1 MLNHP
6 VGLCVGMTLYKFL
19 STIKSSQTRLLNL
32 GRFHMSS
39 TRNPASRRAFLKT
52 GATAAAAGATLAMP
66 NVARAQEAVV
76 LKFQS
81 TWPAKDV
88 FHEYAQDFVNRVNDM
103 GGGRLKIELLAA
115 GAVAKALEVQ
125 DAVLS
130 GTLDGGHGVTAYW
143 YGKNKAFSLFGT
155 PPAWG
160 WRANQMIG
168 WMKYGGGQALYDE
181 LVQQVLGLD
190 LVGFLTGPMPT
201 QPLGWFK
208 QQITAPE
215 QLQGLKYRTVGLSAD
230 LFKEM
235 GAAVTIMGGG
245 EIVPAM
251 DRGLLDAAEFNNPTS
266 DMILGFPDVSKDY
279 MLQSYHQSAEC
290 FEIIFNK
297 TKFDALPPDL
307 QAVIRI
313 AAEAA
318 SADMSWKA
326 MDRYSKDLEAL
337 KAAGIKIHQTPDSV
351 LQAQLAAW
359 DKVIAAQSEDP
370 FFAKVVESQKAWAKR
385 VVGAQFEIEVDQKMA
400 YDHFF
405 KA

>member
-1 MLNHP
+1 MPKKLTP
-6 VGLCVGMTLYKFL
+6 A
-19 STIKSSQTRLLNL
+19 QA
-32 GRFHMSS
+32 
-39 TRNPASRRAFLKT
+39 ASRRGFLKT
-52 GATAAAAGATLAMP
+52 GATAAAAGAAAIAMP
-66 NVARAQEAVV
+66 NVVRAQEAVV
-76 LKFQS
+76 FKFQS
-81 TWPAKDV
+81 TWPAKDI
-88 FHEYAQDFVNRVNDM
+88 FHEYAQDFVNRVNEM

-125 DAVLS
+125 DAVLA

-160 WRANQMIG
+160 WRANQMLG
-168 WMKYGGGQALYDE
+168 WIKYGGGQALYDE

-208 QQITAPE
+208 QQITDAE
-215 QLQGLKYRTVGLSAD
+215 QLKGLKYRTVGLSAD

-266 DMILGFPDVSKDY
+266 DTLLGFPDVSKDY
-279 MLQSYHQSAEC
+279 MVQSYHQSAEC
-290 FEIIFNK
+290 FEIVFNK
-297 TKFDALPPDL
+297 TKFDALSPDL
-307 QAVIRI
+307 QAVIRYS
-313 AAEAA
+313 AEAA

-337 KAAGIKIHQTPDSV
+337 KAAGVKVHQTPDSV

-359 DKVIAAQSEDP
+359 DKVIAAQSADP

-385 VVGAQFEIEVDQKMA
+385 VVGAQFELEVDQKIA

>member
-1 MLNHP
+1 
-6 VGLCVGMTLYKFL
+6 MT
-19 STIKSSQTRLLNL
+19 TRD
-32 GRFHMSS
+32 SVAES
-39 TRNPASRRAFLKT
+39 SRRSFLKQ
-52 GATAAAAGATLAMP
+52 GAVAAAASAATVAMP
-66 NVARAQEAVV
+66 HVVRAQEAVV
-76 LKFQS
+76 FKFQS
-81 TWPAKDV
+81 TWPAKDI
-88 FHEYAQDFVNRVNDM
+88 FHEYAQDFVSRVNDM

-125 DAVLS
+125 DAVLT

-143 YGKNKAFSLFGT
+143 YGKHKAFSLFGT

-208 QQITAPE
+208 QQITDAG
-215 QLQGLKYRTVGLSAD
+215 QLSGLKYRTVGLSAD

-251 DRGLLDAAEFNNPTS
+251 DRGLLDAAEFNNPSS
-266 DMILGFPDVSKDY
+266 DLVLGFPDVSKDY

-297 TKFDALPPDL
+297 TKFDALSPDL
-307 QAVIRI
+307 QAIIRY

-337 KAAGIKIHQTPDSV
+337 KAAGVKVHQTPDSV

-370 FFAKVVESQKAWAKR
+370 FFAKVIESQKAWAKR
-385 VVGAQFEIEVDQKMA
+385 VVGAQFEIEVDQKLA

>member
-1 MLNHP
+1 
-6 VGLCVGMTLYKFL
+6 
-19 STIKSSQTRLLNL
+19 
-32 GRFHMSS
+32 MSK
-39 TRNPASRRAFLKT
+39 TTKTAEAASRRAFLKS
-52 GATAAAAGATLAMP
+52 GATAAVTGAATIAMP
-66 NVARAQEAVV
+66 NVVRAQEATVF
-76 LKFQS
+76 KFQS
-81 TWPAKDV
+81 TWPAKDI
-88 FHEYAQDFVNRVNDM
+88 FHEFAQDFVNRVNEM

-125 DAVLS
+125 DAVLA

-160 WRANQMIG
+160 WRANQMLG
-168 WMKYGGGQALYDE
+168 WIKYGGGQALYDE
-181 LVQQVLGLD
+181 LVQEVLGLD

-208 QQITAPE
+208 QQITDAE
-215 QLQGLKYRTVGLSAD
+215 QLKGLKYRTVGLSAD

-266 DMILGFPDVSKDY
+266 DTLLGFPDVSKDY
-279 MLQSYHQSAEC
+279 MVQSYHQSAEC
-290 FEIIFNK
+290 FEIVFNK
-297 TKFDALPPDL
+297 AKFDGLPAEL
-307 QAVIRI
+307 QAMIRY
-313 AAEAA
+313 AAESA
-318 SADMSWKA
+318 STDMSWKA

-337 KAAGIKIHQTPDSV
+337 KAAGVKVHQTPESV
-351 LQAQLAAW
+351 LKAQLAAW
-359 DKVIAAQSEDP
+359 DKVIEAQSADP

-385 VVGAQFEIEVDQKMA
+385 VVGAQFELEVDQKLA

>member
-1 MLNHP
+1 MP
-6 VGLCVGMTLYKFL
+6 KTLK
-19 STIKSSQTRLLNL
+19 
-32 GRFHMSS
+32 
-39 TRNPASRRAFLKT
+39 PAEAASRRAFLKS
-52 GATAAAAGATLAMP
+52 GATAAAAGAATIAMP
-66 NVARAQEAVV
+66 NVVRAQEATV

-81 TWPAKDV
+81 TWPAKDI
-88 FHEYAQDFVNRVNDM
+88 FHEFAQDFVNRVNEM

-125 DAVLS
+125 DAVLA

-160 WRANQMIG
+160 WRANQMLG
-168 WMKYGGGQALYDE
+168 WIKYGGGQALYDE

-208 QQITAPE
+208 QQITDAA

-266 DMILGFPDVSKDY
+266 DTLLGFPDVSKDY
-279 MLQSYHQSAEC
+279 MVQSYHQSAEC
-290 FEIIFNK
+290 FEIVFNK
-297 TKFDALPPDL
+297 TKFDALAPEL
-307 QAVIRI
+307 QAVIRYS
-313 AAEAA
+313 AEAV

-337 KAAGIKIHQTPDSV
+337 KAAGVKVHQTPESV

-359 DKVIAAQSEDP
+359 DKVIAAQSADP

-385 VVGAQFEIEVDQKMA
+385 VVGAQFELEVDQKLA

>member
-1 MLNHP
+1 
-6 VGLCVGMTLYKFL
+6 MTDD
-19 STIKSSQTRLLNL
+19 TPRVAN
-32 GRFHMSS
+32 
-39 TRNPASRRAFLKT
+39 ARRSFLKS
-52 GATAAAAGATLAMP
+52 GAIAAAGAAAIAMP
-66 NVARAQEAVV
+66 NIARAQETTVF
-76 LKFQS
+76 KFQS
-81 TWPAKDV
+81 TWPAKDI
-88 FHEYAQDFVNRVNDM
+88 FHEFASDFVTRVNEM
-103 GGGRLKIELLAA
+103 GGGRLKFELLAA

-125 DAVLS
+125 DAVIS

-143 YGKNKAFSLFGT
+143 YGKHKSASLFGT

-181 LVQQVLGLD
+181 LVQTVLGLN

-208 QQITAPE
+208 QEITDPA
-215 QLQGLKYRTVGLSAD
+215 QLTGMKYRTVGLSAD
-230 LFKEM
+230 LFKQM

-266 DMILGFPDVSKDY
+266 DTLLGFADVSKDY

-290 FEIIFNK
+290 FEIILNK
-297 TKFDALPPDL
+297 TKFDALAPDL
-307 QAVIRI
+307 QAIIRY
-313 AAEAA
+313 AVEA
-318 SADMSWKA
+318 SSQDMSWKA
-326 MDRYSKDLEAL
+326 MDRYSTSLQAL
-337 KAAGIKIHQTPDSV
+337 RDKGVKIHKTPDSV

-359 DKVIAAQSEDP
+359 DKVIETQSADP

-385 VVGAQFEIEVDQKMA
+385 VVGTQFDMEVDQRMA

>member
-1 MLNHP
+1 MP
-6 VGLCVGMTLYKFL
+6 KTLK
-19 STIKSSQTRLLNL
+19 
-32 GRFHMSS
+32 
-39 TRNPASRRAFLKT
+39 PAEAASRRAFLKT
-52 GATAAAAGATLAMP
+52 GATAAAAGAATIAMP
-66 NVARAQEAVV
+66 NVVRAQEAVV

-81 TWPAKDV
+81 TWPAKDI
-88 FHEYAQDFVNRVNDM
+88 FHEYAQDFVNRVNEM

-125 DAVLS
+125 DAVLA

-160 WRANQMIG
+160 WRANQMLG
-168 WMKYGGGQALYDE
+168 WIKYGGGQALYDE

-208 QQITAPE
+208 QQITDAA

-266 DMILGFPDVSKDY
+266 DTLLGFPDVSKDY
-279 MLQSYHQSAEC
+279 MVQSYHQSAEC
-290 FEIIFNK
+290 FEIVFNK
-297 TKFDALPPDL
+297 TKFDSLAPEL
-307 QAVIRI
+307 QSVIRYS
-313 AAEAA
+313 AEAA

-337 KAAGIKIHQTPDSV
+337 KAAGVTVHQTPESV

-359 DKVIAAQSEDP
+359 DKVIAAQSADP

-385 VVGAQFEIEVDQKMA
+385 VVGAQFELEVDQKLA

>member
-1 MLNHP
+1 MP
-6 VGLCVGMTLYKFL
+6 KTLK
-19 STIKSSQTRLLNL
+19 
-32 GRFHMSS
+32 
-39 TRNPASRRAFLKT
+39 PAEAASRRAFLKS
-52 GATAAAAGATLAMP
+52 GATAAAAGAATLAMP

-81 TWPAKDV
+81 TWPAKDI
-88 FHEYAQDFVNRVNDM
+88 FHEYAQDFVNRVNEM

-125 DAVLS
+125 DAVLA

-160 WRANQMIG
+160 WRANQMLG
-168 WMKYGGGQALYDE
+168 WIKYGGGQALYDE

-208 QQITAPE
+208 QQITDAA

-266 DMILGFPDVSKDY
+266 DTLLGFPDVSKDY
-279 MLQSYHQSAEC
+279 MVQSYHQSAEC
-290 FEIIFNK
+290 FEIVFNK
-297 TKFDALPPDL
+297 TKFDSLAPEL
-307 QAVIRI
+307 QSVIRYS
-313 AAEAA
+313 AEAA

-337 KAAGIKIHQTPDSV
+337 KAAGVKVHQTPESV

-359 DKVIAAQSEDP
+359 DKVIAAQSADP

-385 VVGAQFEIEVDQKMA
+385 VVGAQFELEVDQKLA

>member
-1 MLNHP
+1 M
-6 VGLCVGMTLYKFL
+6 
-19 STIKSSQTRLLNL
+19 SKSKKTADRAS
-32 GRFHMSS
+32 
-39 TRNPASRRAFLKT
+39 SRRSFLKS
-52 GATAAAAGATLAMP
+52 GATAAAAGAAALAMP
-66 NVARAQEAVV
+66 NVARAQEAVTF
-76 LKFQS
+76 KFQS
-81 TWPAKDV
+81 TWPAKDI
-88 FHEYAQDFVNRVNDM
+88 FHEFAQDFVNRVNEM

-115 GAVAKALEVQ
+115 GAVAKALEVH
-125 DAVLS
+125 DAVLA

-143 YGKNKAFSLFGT
+143 YGKHKAFSLFGT

-160 WRANQMIG
+160 WRADQMIG
-168 WMKYGGGQALYDE
+168 WVKYGGGQALYDE
-181 LVQQVLGLD
+181 LVQQVLGLN

-208 QQITAPE
+208 KPVEKPE
-215 QLQGLKYRTVGLSAD
+215 DLSGLKYRTVGLSAD

-235 GAAVTIMGGG
+235 GAAVTILGGG

-251 DRGLLDAAEFNNPTS
+251 DRGLLEAAEFNNPSS
-266 DMILGFPDVSKDY
+266 DRLLGFPDVSKDY

-297 TKFDALPPDL
+297 AKYEALAPDL
-307 QAVIRI
+307 QAILKY
-313 AAEAA
+313 AAESA

-326 MDRYSKDLEAL
+326 MDRYSKDLEAM
-337 KAAGIKIHQTPDSV
+337 KAEQGVKVHRTPDSV

-359 DKVIAAQSEDP
+359 DKVITAQSQEP

-385 VVGAQFEIEVDQKMA
+385 VVSLQFDMEVDQKTA

>member
-1 MLNHP
+1 MP
-6 VGLCVGMTLYKFL
+6 KTMKPA
-19 STIKSSQTRLLNL
+19 KA
-32 GRFHMSS
+32 
-39 TRNPASRRAFLKT
+39 ASRRAFLKS
-52 GATAAAAGATLAMP
+52 GATAAAAGAAMIAMP
-66 NVARAQEAVV
+66 NVVRAQEATVF
-76 LKFQS
+76 KFQS
-81 TWPAKDV
+81 TWPAKDI
-88 FHEYAQDFVNRVNDM
+88 FHEFAQDFVNRVNEM

-125 DAVLS
+125 DAVLA

-160 WRANQMIG
+160 WRANQMLG
-168 WMKYGGGQALYDE
+168 WVKYGGGQALYDE

-208 QQITAPE
+208 QQITDPA

-266 DMILGFPDVSKDY
+266 DTLLGFPDVSKDY
-279 MLQSYHQSAEC
+279 MVQSYHQSAEC
-290 FEIIFNK
+290 FEIVFNK
-297 TKFDALPPDL
+297 TKFDSLAPEL
-307 QAVIRI
+307 QSVIRYS
-313 AAEAA
+313 AEAV

-337 KAAGIKIHQTPDSV
+337 KAAGVKVHQTPDSV

-359 DKVIAAQSEDP
+359 DKVIAAQSADP

-385 VVGAQFEIEVDQKMA
+385 VVGAQFELEVDQKLA

>member
-1 MLNHP
+1 MSKLR
-6 VGLCVGMTLYKFL
+6 
-19 STIKSSQTRLLNL
+19 KSKNRDEAA
-32 GRFHMSS
+32 R
-39 TRNPASRRAFLKT
+39 SRRQFLKT
-52 GATAAAAGATLAMP
+52 GATAVAGAAALSVP
-66 NVARAQEAVV
+66 NVVRAQETIVF
-76 LKFQS
+76 KFQS
-81 TWPAKDV
+81 TWPSKDI
-88 FHEYAQDFVNRVNDM
+88 FHEYAQDYVARVNEM
-103 GGGRLKIELLAA
+103 SGGRLKLELLAA
-115 GAVAKALEVQ
+115 GAVAKAFEVQ
-125 DAVLS
+125 DAVIA
-130 GTLDGGHGVTAYW
+130 GTLDGGHGVCAYW
-143 YGKNKAFSLFGT
+143 YGKHKAYSLFGT

-181 LVQQVLGLD
+181 LVQQVLGLN

-208 QQITAPE
+208 KPVEKPE
-215 QLQGLKYRTVGLSAD
+215 ELAGLKYRTVGLSAD

-235 GAAVTIMGGG
+235 GAAVTILGGG

-251 DRGLLDAAEFNNPTS
+251 DRGLLEAAEFNNPSS
-266 DMILGFPDVSKDY
+266 DRLLGFPDVSKDY

-297 TKFDALPPDL
+297 SKYDALTPDL
-307 QAVIRI
+307 QAILKY
-313 AAEAA
+313 AAEAS

-326 MDRYSKDLEAL
+326 MDRYSKDLEAM
-337 KAAGIKIHQTPDSV
+337 KAEQGVKVHRTPDAV

-359 DKVIAAQSEDP
+359 DKVIAAQSQEP
-370 FFAKVVESQKAWAKR
+370 FFAKVVESQKAWTKR
-385 VVGAQFEIEVDQKMA
+385 VVSAEFDLEVDQRTA

>member
-1 MLNHP
+1 
-6 VGLCVGMTLYKFL
+6 
-19 STIKSSQTRLLNL
+19 
-32 GRFHMSS
+32 MSKNS
-39 TRNPASRRAFLKT
+39 KAANAASRRSFLKS
-52 GATAAAAGATLAMP
+52 GATAAAVGAATIAMP

-76 LKFQS
+76 FKFQS
-81 TWPAKDV
+81 TWPAKDI
-88 FHEYAQDFVNRVNDM
+88 FHEYAQDFVNRVNEM
-103 GGGRLKIELLAA
+103 GGGRLKIELLSA

-125 DAVLS
+125 DAVLA

-143 YGKNKAFSLFGT
+143 YGKHKAFSLFGT

-160 WRANQMIG
+160 WRANQMLG
-168 WMKYGGGQALYDE
+168 WVKYGGGQALYDE

-208 QQITAPE
+208 QQVTDPA

-266 DMILGFPDVSKDY
+266 DSILGFPDVSKDY
-279 MLQSYHQSAEC
+279 MVQSYHQSAEC
-290 FEIIFNK
+290 FEIVFNK
-297 TKFDALPPDL
+297 TKFDALPAEL
-307 QAVIRI
+307 QAVIRYS
-313 AAEAA
+313 AEAA
-318 SADMSWKA
+318 SSDMSWKA

-337 KAAGIKIHQTPDSV
+337 KAAGVKVHQTPESV

-359 DKVIAAQSEDP
+359 DKVIAAQSADP

-385 VVGAQFEIEVDQKMA
+385 VVGAQFELEVDQKLA

>member
-1 MLNHP
+1 MP
-6 VGLCVGMTLYKFL
+6 K
-19 STIKSSQTRLLNL
+19 TRK
-32 GRFHMSS
+32 
-39 TRNPASRRAFLKT
+39 PADAASRRAFLKG
-52 GATAAAAGATLAMP
+52 GATAAAAGAAAIAMP

-76 LKFQS
+76 FKFQS
-81 TWPAKDV
+81 TWPAKDI
-88 FHEYAQDFVNRVNDM
+88 FHEYAQDFVSRVNEM

-115 GAVAKALEVQ
+115 GAVAKALEVH
-125 DAVLS
+125 DAVLA

-143 YGKNKAFSLFGT
+143 YGKHKAFSLFGT

-181 LVQQVLGLD
+181 LVQQILGLD
-190 LVGFLTGPMPT
+190 LVGFLTGPMPS

-208 QQITAPE
+208 QQITDAE
-215 QLQGLKYRTVGLSAD
+215 QLKGLKYRTVGLSAD

-251 DRGLLDAAEFNNPTS
+251 DRGLLDAAEFNNPSS
-266 DMILGFPDVSKDY
+266 DLVLGFPDVSKDY
-279 MLQSYHQSAEC
+279 MLQSYHQAAEC

-307 QAVIRI
+307 QAIIRYS
-313 AAEAA
+313 AEAA
-318 SADMSWKA
+318 SSDMSWKA

-337 KAAGIKIHQTPDSV
+337 KAAGVKVHQTPEPV
-351 LQAQLAAW
+351 LQAQLSAW

-370 FFAKVVESQKAWAKR
+370 FFAKVVESQKAWVKR
-385 VVGAQFEIEVDQKMA
+385 VVGAQFEIEVDQKLA
-400 YDHFF
+400 FDHFF

>member
-1 MLNHP
+1 
-6 VGLCVGMTLYKFL
+6 MTMPKK
-19 STIKSSQTRLLNL
+19 TNTAD
-32 GRFHMSS
+32 
-39 TRNPASRRAFLKT
+39 TASRRAFLKS
-52 GATAAAAGATLAMP
+52 GATAAVAGAATIAMP
-66 NVARAQEAVV
+66 NVVRAQEAVV
-76 LKFQS
+76 FKFQS
-81 TWPAKDV
+81 TWPAKDI
-88 FHEYAQDFVNRVNDM
+88 FHEFAQDFVNRVNEM
-103 GGGRLKIELLAA
+103 GGGRLKIELLSA

-125 DAVLS
+125 DAVLA

-160 WRANQMIG
+160 WRANQMLG
-168 WMKYGGGQALYDE
+168 WIKYGGGQALYDE

-208 QQITAPE
+208 QQITDAE
-215 QLQGLKYRTVGLSAD
+215 QLKGLKYRTVGLSAD

-266 DMILGFPDVSKDY
+266 DTLLGFPDVSKDY
-279 MLQSYHQSAEC
+279 MVQSYHQSAEC
-290 FEIIFNK
+290 FEIVFNK
-297 TKFDALPPDL
+297 TKFDTLPTEL
-307 QAVIRI
+307 QAMIRYSV
-313 AAEAA
+313 ESA

-337 KAAGIKIHQTPDSV
+337 KAAGVKVHQTPDSV

-359 DKVIAAQSEDP
+359 DKVIAAQSADP

-385 VVGAQFEIEVDQKMA
+385 VVGAQFELEVDQKLA